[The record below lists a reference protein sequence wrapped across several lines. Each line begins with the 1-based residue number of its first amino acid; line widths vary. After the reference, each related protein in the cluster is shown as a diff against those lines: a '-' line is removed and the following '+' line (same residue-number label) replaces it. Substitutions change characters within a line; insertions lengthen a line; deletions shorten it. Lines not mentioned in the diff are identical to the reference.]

1 MPIFTYTSLTR
12 TGRQERSTI
21 DAESLAEAR
30 GTLRAQGVNV
40 LEIRAEDAPGED
52 PAAGGDRTIRF
63 LRVKQRDLA
72 VAVRQLATLLRA
84 GMPLVPALGALVEQL
99 AGHPLAKVFA
109 RVRDRVSEGH
119 TLGSALAEHP
129 RIFSEPLVSM
139 VRAGE
144 AAGALENVL
153 SRLAEMLEKRV
164 NLVNRVR
171 GAMAYPLFMAAV
183 GAGVIIFLLS
193 YVIPSISKLFLEM
206 NRELPW
212 PTVMLMTVSEVISS
226 HFWLLALAI
235 AAVVAGWWLWVRTAA
250 GRGMWDR
257 VKLKAPLFGDL
268 VLKMAVSR
276 FARMLAV
283 LLASGVAILDALEI
297 VKRVVGNSV
306 IADALDKVKESVG
319 HGDSI
324 ADPLRRS
331 GVFPPIVFHM
341 IAVGESSGSVEEG
354 LQHVAEAYDNEVEAK
369 VGALT
374 SLLEPLMILFM
385 GVIVGF
391 MVLAILLP
399 IFDINQAIR

>member
-1 MPIFTYTSLTR
+1 M
-12 TGRQERSTI
+12 
-21 DAESLAEAR
+21 
-30 GTLRAQGVNV
+30 